1 MSIYNSGNND
11 SNKAINLYN
20 DLKKN
25 TQDLVIS
32 EEVIKT
38 VGTDKDFATI
48 DEAFNWLDKIIMSG
62 GKITLILDD
71 GIHIMDSERLEYSDP
86 IIIFLFNKS
95 IEIKSESGIKE
106 NCTLAVKYNES
117 IETGSITIGIFLV
130 QNSKLKLSDLTLDYT
145 IDGLSPGLQV
155 LNAAALQSDVAFD
168 NVVVKNGMGIFLSNN
183 AYSHL
188 NDCLIDSCMF
198 GLATESGKGI
208 VKNSTIQNCL
218 VAGVSAHSGGNIILD
233 NVTFSGNTQDTE
245 IPLNEIQYDM
255 SVVSDKTGPLS
266 FKA

>member
-1 MSIYNSGNND
+1 MIENLNKEMIDFRLDKLEKYEIIY
-11 SNKAINLYN
+11 KEI
-20 DLKKN
+20 
-25 TQDLVIS
+25 V
-32 EEVIKT
+32 KT
-38 VGTDKDFATI
+38 VGIDKDFETI
-48 DEAFNWLDKIIMSG
+48 DEALNWLDKTIMSG

-71 GIHIMDSERLEYSDP
+71 GIHIMDSERVEYLTDLVV
-86 IIIFLFNKS
+86 IFLFNKS
-95 IEIKSESGIKE
+95 IEIKSASGIKE

-155 LNAAALQSDVAFD
+155 LNAAALQSDVNLQ
-168 NVVVKNGMGIFLSNN
+168 NVVVKNGLGIFLSNN
-183 AYSHL
+183 AYSIL

-198 GLATESGKGI
+198 GFVTESGRGI
-208 VKNSTIQNCL
+208 ANNSTIQNCL
-218 VAGVSAHSGGNIILD
+218 ATGVSAINGGNIILD
-233 NVTFSGNTQDTE
+233 NVTFSGNTQDTD

-255 SVVSDKTGPLS
+255 SVVSDKTGALS